1 MGRDDSFKK
10 TFMLGKIESKRIRW
24 QRMRWLDGVTN
35 YGHELEQTLRDGEG
49 EESLACHSSWG
60 HKESDTT

>member
-1 MGRDDSFKK
+1 
-10 TFMLGKIESKRIRW
+10 
-24 QRMRWLDGVTN
+24 MRWLDGVTN